1 MKMSMK
7 GGRPRKYATPEESK
21 AAQMEKYYKEHPCI
35 EIINI
40 QGEIWKDIEGYEGYQ
55 VSNKG
60 RVKSTIARKEG
71 KLLKPSANKSGYFI
85 VVLRVNGKPK
95 THYVH
100 RLVAEAFIP
109 NPDNKSEID
118 HINTDR
124 TDNTVCLNE
133 DGSVNYDKTNL
144 RWVTRKGNMNNP
156 LTKEKCGKIHKGRE
170 LLSIRGGKHY
180 KAKKVQQFTKDGL
193 FIKEWSTPIE
203 AARELGYE
211 SSVTI
216 RDCCRG
222 RSKTAYGFIW
232 KYIT

>member
-1 MKMSMK
+1 MK

-85 VVLRVNGKPK
+85 VVLRINGKPK
-95 THYVH
+95 THYMH

-109 NPDNKSEID
+109 NPENKPCID
-118 HINTDR
+118 HINCVR
-124 TDNTVCLNE
+124 SDNRLE
-133 DGSVNYDKTNL
+133 NL
-144 RWVTRKGNMNNP
+144 RWVTQKGNMNNP
-156 LTKEKCGKIHKGRE
+156 LTKEKCSKVQKGRE
-170 LLSIRGGKHY
+170 QLSTRGGKHY

>member
-1 MKMSMK
+1 M
-7 GGRPRKYATPEESK
+7 
-21 AAQMEKYYKEHPCI
+21 
-35 EIINI
+35 
-40 QGEIWKDIEGYEGYQ
+40 
-55 VSNKG
+55 
-60 RVKSTIARKEG
+60 KSTIARKEG
-71 KLLKPSANKSGYFI
+71 KLLKPSVNKLGYFI

-109 NPDNKSEID
+109 NPEKKPCID

-124 TDNTVCLNE
+124 TDNRVE
-133 DGSVNYDKTNL
+133 NL
-144 RWVTRKGNMNNP
+144 RWVSHKENSNNP
-156 LTKEKCGKIHKGRE
+156 LTKEIWSETHRGRVV
-170 LLSIRGGKHY
+170 LSTRGGKHY

-203 AARELGYE
+203 AARELGYD

-222 RSKTAYGFIW
+222 NSKTAYGFIW
-232 KYIT
+232 KYVT

>member
-21 AAQMEKYYKEHPCI
+21 AAKMEKYYKEHPYI

-71 KLLKPSANKSGYFI
+71 KLLKPSANKLGYFI

-109 NPDNKSEID
+109 NPDNKPEID

-156 LTKEKCGKIHKGRE
+156 LTKEKCSETHKGME
-170 LLSIRGGKHY
+170 SLFKRGGKHP
-180 KAKKVQQFTKDGL
+180 KAKKVQQFTKDGF

-203 AARELGYE
+203 AARE
-211 SSVTI
+211 
-216 RDCCRG
+216 
-222 RSKTAYGFIW
+222 
-232 KYIT
+232 

>member
-85 VVLRVNGKPK
+85 VVLRINGKPK
-95 THYVH
+95 THYMH

-109 NPDNKSEID
+109 NPENKPCID
-118 HINTDR
+118 HINCVR
-124 TDNTVCLNE
+124 SDNRLE
-133 DGSVNYDKTNL
+133 NL
-144 RWVTRKGNMNNP
+144 RWVTQKGNMNNP
-156 LTKEKCGKIHKGRE
+156 LTKEKCSKVQKGRE
-170 LLSIRGGKHY
+170 QLSTRGGKHY

>member
-1 MKMSMK
+1 MKR
-7 GGRPRKYATPEESK
+7 GRPRKYATPEESK
-21 AAQMEKYYKEHPCI
+21 AAKMEKYYKEHPYI

-71 KLLKPSANKSGYFI
+71 KLLKPSANKLGYFI

-109 NPDNKSEID
+109 NPDNKPEID

-156 LTKEKCGKIHKGRE
+156 LTKEKCSETHKGME
-170 LLSIRGGKHY
+170 SLFKRGGKHP
-180 KAKKVQQFTKDGL
+180 KAKKVQQFTKDGF

-203 AARELGYE
+203 AARE
-211 SSVTI
+211 
-216 RDCCRG
+216 
-222 RSKTAYGFIW
+222 
-232 KYIT
+232 

>member
-1 MKMSMK
+1 MKR
-7 GGRPRKYATPEESK
+7 GRPRKYATPEESK
-21 AAQMEKYYKEHPCI
+21 AVQMEKYYKEHPYKKI
-35 EIINI
+35 RNL
-40 QGEIWKDIEGYEGYQ
+40 QGEIWKDIDGYDGYQ

-60 RVKSTIARKEG
+60 RVKSTIVRNEG
-71 KLLKPSANKSGYFI
+71 KLLKIGINKLGYCI
-85 VVLRVNGKPK
+85 VVLSANGKHK
-95 THYVH
+95 TRYVH

-109 NPDNKSEID
+109 NPENKPEID
-118 HINTDR
+118 HINTDK
-124 TDNTVCLNE
+124 TDNTVWLNE
-133 DGSVNYDKTNL
+133 DGSVNYYKTNL

-156 LTKEKCGKIHKGRE
+156 LTKEKCIETHKGME
-170 LLSIRGGKHY
+170 SLFTRGGKHP

-222 RSKTAYGFIW
+222 KSKTAYGFIW
-232 KYIT
+232 KYVA